1 MLFCVENVKGWKQGL
16 PPQEIIHTIE
26 REKEIERERARER
39 ENNSDVDTF
48 YIFPLHTLK
57 HIMKMK

>member
-1 MLFCVENVKGWKQGL
+1 MQFYVENLKGWNVRITL
-16 PPQEIIHTIE
+16 SRNITHNRTRERD
-26 REKEIERERARER
+26 REKERER